1 MLLEVLPS
9 ELVLEI
15 LSLLSA
21 RELAQS
27 AVVSRTWNELASS
40 SFLWRRL
47 CLQNGLKELPRDQ
60 AVEECDW
67 RECYRQH
74 SLWKWNPNSCGV
86 TLSSNHKTASLAG
99 TSTNRGSVITSQAI
113 TVGQRVSL
121 SVQFTVPLE
130 PCGWVCVGVLPAK
143 NVTFRSDT
151 DISCVGWSLW
161 SDGKMRR
168 WPQQLQSAETVQ
180 GYDFCISR
188 DTFPLFSF
196 DNSVT
201 LSLSLFLSFVFS
213 RSLFFLKSLCLSGLT
228 KMNNR
233 RDRVLACLPVWRD
246 GDVIT
251 LIVDLQDHTKDNGSL
266 TFLLNGQPLKGVRGE
281 EGISTLTDLLHFD
294 SSFVFAVSV
303 WKSGAMTILHPGE
316 VNAAVNKQIEQRN
329 AHLDIQDN

>member
-47 CLQNGLKELPRDQ
+47 CLQNGLKELPREA
-60 AVEECDW
+60 AVAECDW
-67 RECYRQH
+67 KECYKQH
-74 SLWKWNPNSCGV
+74 SLWKWNPSSCGV

-99 TSTNRGSVITSQAI
+99 TSTNRGSVITSQTI
-113 TVGQRVSL
+113 TIGQRVSF

-180 GYDFCISR
+180 G
-188 DTFPLFSF
+188 
-196 DNSVT
+196 
-201 LSLSLFLSFVFS
+201 
-213 RSLFFLKSLCLSGLT
+213 
-228 KMNNR
+228 
-233 RDRVLACLPVWRD
+233 RDRVLACLPIWRD

-251 LIVDLQDHTKDNGSL
+251 LIVDLQDRTKDNGSL

-316 VNAAVNKQIEQRN
+316 VNAAVNKQIEQRD
-329 AHLDIQDN
+329 ASLEIHDN